1 MVALLLACVAVERM
15 AAMEQRD
22 LVIIGGGPAGYVAAI
37 RASQLGG
44 KVTLIEGD
52 AVGGTCL
59 NRGCIPTRALVR
71 GVEFLNLP
79 AKAKD
84 YGVNLSLA
92 EIDFSKMM
100 ARKDTVVRTVVGGV
114 ELLLRENGVEVLR
127 GRGELL
133 SPSEVEVQLEDGTSQ
148 QITAPGIIIATGSSS
163 QRPSI
168 PGEQAIITTD
178 QALELKEIPRS
189 IVIVGAGAIGFA
201 FATIFSKLGTSVI
214 VIEGSAQILP
224 GVDREIATLLERELR
239 KGKIPLHTE
248 AYIRAIGDGEG
259 DERSIVL
266 SIKGEE
272 ATLTAQYV
280 LAAEERVANV
290 DGLGLDRVGVDLSE
304 GAIAVNRRMQTSV
317 PGILAAGDVTGEPML
332 AHVAFAEGRVAAE
345 NAMGK
350 GSEIDYTAVPR
361 CINTTPEIASV
372 GLTEDEALAQGYQIR
387 IGRFPF
393 AANGLATILGERA
406 GTIKLITEAKY
417 GQILGVHIIG
427 PHATDLIPEA
437 ALAMKLDATPQE
449 ISSTIHA
456 HPTLSEA
463 LMEAALDV
471 TGDTL
476 HFLSPNR

>member
-1 MVALLLACVAVERM
+1 MALLLACMAAERNV
-15 AAMEQRD
+15 AMEQRD

-44 KVTLIEGD
+44 KVTLIERD
-52 AVGGTCL
+52 ALGGVCL

-79 AKAKD
+79 AKARD
-84 YGVNLSLA
+84 YGVDLGVTEVN
-92 EIDFSKMM
+92 FSKMV
-100 ARKDTVVRTVVGGV
+100 ARKDTIVRTVVGGV
-114 ELLLRENGVEVLR
+114 ELLMRENGIEVLR
-127 GRGELL
+127 GKGELL
-133 SPSEVEVQLEDGTSQ
+133 SPSEVEVQLEDGTNR
-148 QITAPGIIIATGSSS
+148 QIAAPRIIIATGSSS

-168 PGEQAIITTD
+168 PGEQEIITTD

-189 IVIVGAGAIGFA
+189 MLIVGGGAIGFA

-224 GVDREIATLLERELR
+224 GVDREIVALLERELR
-239 KGKIPLHTE
+239 KEKIRLHTE
-248 AYIRAIGDGEG
+248 AYIRSIGGGEG
-259 DERSIVL
+259 DERNIVL

-280 LAAEERVANV
+280 LAAEERGANV
-290 DGLGLDRVGVDLSE
+290 DGLGLDRVGVNLSE

-317 PGILAAGDVTGEPML
+317 PGIFAAGDVTGEPML
-332 AHVAFAEGRVAAE
+332 AHIAFAGGKVAAE